1 MKHNTFV
8 FFEALVITLILLL
21 VGFSIGLYFESFR
34 TNKIVQSY
42 KNFEIDALDL
52 KLQNYYYQILEEE
65 NCEIAFDENIA
76 FADRLYNEGLIIQ
89 KYEDINQI
97 TEDLILEKKRYVL
110 LKTELWLNSIILKG
124 RCKKDFHTLVYIYSN
139 TPGQAKRA
147 EQEAISNILK
157 EIKEK
162 RGNEVILVPIA
173 GDMGLR
179 AIGLQMK
186 IFDIDYLPSVII
198 DEEHVFEG
206 FHNIEDMEKFL

>member
-1 MKHNTFV
+1 MKHNTFI

-34 TNKIVQSY
+34 TNKIVQGY
-42 KNFEIDALDL
+42 KNFEIEALDL
-52 KLQNYYYQILEEE
+52 KLQNYYYQILQEED
-65 NCEIAFDENIA
+65 CDIAFNENIA

-97 TEDLILEKKRYVL
+97 TENLLLEKKRYVL
-110 LKTELWLNSIILKG
+110 LKTELWLNSVILKQ
-124 RCKKDFHTLVYIYSN
+124 RCEKDFHTLVYIYSN

-147 EQEAISNILK
+147 EQEAISNVLK

-162 RGNEVILVPIA
+162 KGNNVVLIPIA

-179 AIGLQMK
+179 AIELQMK
-186 IFDIDYLPSVII
+186 IYGIDYLPSVII
-198 DEEHVFEG
+198 DEEHVLEG
-206 FHNIEDMEKFL
+206 FHNIEKIEEFL